1 MKPITFRAFVDTGG
15 FRGICDVSVIN
26 FVGGTFV
33 EYIEPKDGYSD
44 YEKVSIKDC
53 VLLQFTGFTDSAGR
67 EIYEGDIVEHRGR
80 RWEIRWDELG
90 QWVAALDYDGGTQKI
105 TPGSLADENGRI
117 GSFAIVGN
125 IYEGE
130 QK

>member
-1 MKPITFRAFVDTGG
+1 MKQINFKVFVDTDE
-15 FRGICDVSVIN
+15 FRGICDVSGIN
-26 FVGGTFV
+26 FISKTFV

-44 YEKVSIKDC
+44 YEKVSIEDC

-67 EIYEGDIVEHRGR
+67 EIYEGDIVEHRDR
-80 RWEIRWDELG
+80 RWEIRWGEHG
-90 QWVAALDYDGGTQKI
+90 QWVARLTTRSKIDILPGFLSDG
-105 TPGSLADENGRI
+105 DGRI
-117 GSFAIVGN
+117 GSFTIVGS